1 MGKMCR
7 LCSQINT
14 EGSHPAQG
22 TEEGTTQNRQ
32 PPRHNAVL
40 GSGTVFTVLFVWG
53 TRPATD
59 LPSQGTQNIIFIA
72 NVTVTEQF
80 RSNTAQL
87 RIKNEQEFGPFTCPQ
102 LTKAELV
109 QVATKPCFPVE
120 QSCVNKYMAGFPE
133 RQLPMHTCP
142 QLVSTSALTVEDL
155 GSD

>member
-14 EGSHPAQG
+14 EGSS
-22 TEEGTTQNRQ
+22 
-32 PPRHNAVL
+32 PPRGQKKEPHRTTSPLSALQSWAAELRSRFFLFGVL
-40 GSGTVFTVLFVWG
+40 DRRLTCRYRGLKILSLY
-53 TRPATD
+53 
-59 LPSQGTQNIIFIA
+59 
-72 NVTVTEQF
+72 VTVTEQF

-109 QVATKPCFPVE
+109 QVATKPCFTVE